1 MCSHETAQ
9 SNCFTANLEPLLFCH
24 RYLQLCA
31 TKFGFV
37 TVNITVT
44 RTLSLKDCINI

>member
-9 SNCFTANLEPLLFCH
+9 SNCFTANLEPLLF
-24 RYLQLCA
+24 YQQLCA
-31 TKFGFV
+31 TEFVFV